1 MTEHKT
7 AAEPKEPKQAQKVA
21 HDSIGALSVDPNQ
34 LIELV
39 AKELQGIPEI
49 KPPAWSVFVK
59 TGAYK
64 ERPPVR
70 KDWWHIRAAAV
81 LRTVARIGPVGTS
94 KLRTRFG
101 GKHSRGHKSE
111 RFAPG
116 SGSII
121 RKILQQLEK
130 AGLIKQAAKGV
141 HKGRVITK
149 KSLTMIET
157 AAQKVAKDYN
167 RVTARAAV
175 VKAGPDA
182 HSLDIQQASQAAT
195 AAKEHAKA

>member
-7 AAEPKEPKQAQKVA
+7 VAEPKEPKPAQKQA
-21 HDSIGALSVDPNQ
+21 SIRALSVEPNQ

-39 AKELQGIPEI
+39 AKELQGTPEI

-64 ERPPVR
+64 ERPPAR
-70 KDWWHIRAAAV
+70 KDWWHVRAAAV
-81 LRTVARIGPVGTS
+81 LRTVARLGPVGTS

-101 GKHSRGHKSE
+101 GKHSRGYKSE

-141 HKGRVITK
+141 HKGRIITK
-149 KSLTMIET
+149 KASSMIEA
-157 AAQKVAKDYN
+157 AAQKVEKATGGMPASPAVIKAIPSIHSFNNQQAAQAAAAAKDPAN
-167 RVTARAAV
+167 A
-175 VKAGPDA
+175 
-182 HSLDIQQASQAAT
+182 
-195 AAKEHAKA
+195 

>member
-1 MTEHKT
+1 MADTKSTTES
-7 AAEPKEPKQAQKVA
+7 KEPKPAKKA
-21 HDSIGALSVDPNQ
+21 KHDSGALSVDPNR
-34 LIELV
+34 LIDIV

-59 TGAYK
+59 TGVYK
-64 ERPPVR
+64 ERPPAR
-70 KDWWHIRAAAV
+70 KDWWHIRAAAI
-81 LRTVARIGPVGTS
+81 LRTVARLGPVGTS

-101 GKHSRGHKSE
+101 GKHSRGYKSE

-141 HKGRVITK
+141 HKGRILTK
-149 KSLTMIET
+149 KASSMIET
-157 AAQKVAKDYN
+157 AAQKVAKEPN
-167 RVTARAAV
+167 RMTASATS
-175 VKAGPDA
+175 VKATPSTHG
-182 HSLDIQQASQAAT
+182 LDVQQASQAAV